1 MKPVQQPYRDSV
13 MKPADLTENPRGF
26 RVKLYRSMKD
36 SARWFAFGPKIGW
49 VMFPAEVDGWQKR
62 QRARGMA
69 PIDLHEVPIR
79 MGFNTGI
86 PGAPT
91 LAAGASDASLTLVA

>member
-1 MKPVQQPYRDSV
+1 MKPIQQTYDRVIPS
-13 MKPADLTENPRGF
+13 AALTENPRGF
-26 RVKLYRSMKD
+26 RVKLYRSAKD
-36 SARWFAFGPKIGW
+36 SGRWFAFGPKIGW

-91 LAAGASDASLTLVA
+91 LGAGASAIALTLVA